1 MMRNNYDKNDIYILY
16 SIYIYIFY
24 VVVWYDDLIPF
35 AYIGTGPAMY
45 RGIPEMDGS
54 TVMIP

>member
-1 MMRNNYDKNDIYILY
+1 M
-16 SIYIYIFY
+16 IYIYIFY

-35 AYIGTGPAMY
+35 AYIGMGPAMY
-45 RGIPEMDGS
+45 RGIPGMDGS